1 MSEEIQQQET
11 TQEQPAAISL
21 ADLTIAV
28 QAIQIGAQRGAFRA
42 EEFTS
47 IGSAFE
53 RLVTFLEANGA
64 IKRNQP
70 TTEETPADE
79 A

>member
-1 MSEEIQQQET
+1 MSEAIQQPET
-11 TQEQPAAISL
+11 TQEQSASISL

-28 QAIQIGAQRGAFRA
+28 QAIQLGASRGAFRA
-42 EEFTS
+42 EEFTQ

-53 RLVTFLEANGA
+53 RLVSFLEANGA
-64 IKRNQP
+64 IKRNEP
-70 TTEETPADE
+70 TESPADE

>member
-11 TQEQPAAISL
+11 TQEQSASISL

-28 QAIQIGAQRGAFRA
+28 QAIQLGASRGAFRA
-42 EEFTS
+42 EEFAQ
-47 IGSAFE
+47 IGTAFE
-53 RLVTFLEANGA
+53 RLVGFLEANGA
-64 IKRNQP
+64 IKRNEP
-70 TTEETPADE
+70 TEAPADE